1 MTNTHRFLKCDG
13 NAGNSFPTKQG
24 RIRHLELRGRNG
36 APVDVG
42 GTLVFPLEWRRVCR
56 GTSCPQPDLPTPK
69 QISGPAPSSG
79 PETLLINFSRV
90 CVLQIPPHQRL
101 TLHDLVT
108 PPYLLEAGC
117 APVEWP

>member
-1 MTNTHRFLKCDG
+1 MGLYRILKEESG
-13 NAGNSFPTKQG
+13 GLTLALSTQ
-24 RIRHLELRGRNG
+24 
-36 APVDVG
+36 G
-42 GTLVFPLEWRRVCR
+42 GTRLLEGGHSGRAGAGGAVALLVCVWFPF
-56 GTSCPQPDLPTPK
+56 PQPDLPTPK